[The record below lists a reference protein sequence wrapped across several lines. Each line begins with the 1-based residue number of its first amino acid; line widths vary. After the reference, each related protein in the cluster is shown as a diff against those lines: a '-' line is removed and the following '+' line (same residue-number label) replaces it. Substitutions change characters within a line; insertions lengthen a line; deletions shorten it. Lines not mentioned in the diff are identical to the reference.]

1 MSTPNADLARLT
13 SAIVGA
19 YVENNTLSAGQLP
32 ELVQEVF
39 GALSRLDQPAAPAE
53 PEAPSLTP
61 TQVRKSIT
69 REALISFEDGRP
81 YKTLK
86 RHLSSRGMTVADYKA
101 KWGLPAD
108 YPTTA
113 PAYSEA
119 RSSMAKTLGLGR
131 KEEGESAPQRRKPR
145 G

>member
-32 ELVQEVF
+32 DLVQEVF
-39 GALSRLDQPAAPAE
+39 GALSRLDQPVPE
-53 PEAPSLTP
+53 PEPETPSLTP
-61 TQVRKSIT
+61 AQVRKSIT

-86 RHLSSRGMTVADYKA
+86 RHLSSRGMTIAEYKA

-131 KEEGESAPQRRKPR
+131 KDEGEPSPQRRRPR

>member
-1 MSTPNADLARLT
+1 MPHESSDLVRLT

-19 YVENNTLSAGQLP
+19 YVAHNSLGVGQLP
-32 ELVQEVF
+32 DLLQSVH
-39 GALSRLDQPAAPAE
+39 GALSRLDQPVEPE
-53 PEAPSLTP
+53 PEAPALTP
-61 TQVRKSIT
+61 AQIRRSIT
-69 REALISFEDGRP
+69 HDALISFEDGRP

-86 RHLSSRGMTVADYKA
+86 RHLSSRGMTVAGYKA

-119 RSSMAKTLGLGR
+119 RSSMARTLGLGR
-131 KEEGESAPQRRKPR
+131 KPAGPAPANGRKAR